1 MGCCGKTIEKVKNI
15 AVGHT
20 SLAVENATG
29 IEALKYKHTDDRI
42 RACWTCTYQTWM
54 SRTEY
59 TAWLVKHGIE
69 VLTNFTQLE
78 ELPMLPKYKQS
89 NKRRN
94 LYCRICKCFIP
105 AKARVKEMNC
115 PKNVWEDKGV

>member
-15 AVGHT
+15 AVGYAN
-20 SLAVENATG
+20 LARGV
-29 IEALKYKHTDDRI
+29 KYEFTDDRI
-42 RACWTCTYQTWM
+42 RACWKCDYQTRM

-69 VLTNFTQLE
+69 VLKNYTQLE
-78 ELPMLPKYKQS
+78 KIPMLPKQEQ
-89 NKRRN
+89 NKNRRN